1 MAGSKKLPHNQI
13 YLESVTGESFM
24 DQIHNASVPADL
36 IPSMR
41 ALLDAFLPKALQDDA
56 KGAFQLIAANIARPQ
71 VVS

>member
-1 MAGSKKLPHNQI
+1 
-13 YLESVTGESFM
+13 M